1 MHPSRSGSAG
11 SPLTAS
17 LLTRVALP
25 RRGGHTR
32 AELRVLPVLSGLR
45 LGQPP
50 VTAAPAPAW
59 HGRCLS
65 AALSALKRPR
75 EALLGAAPRPR
86 QRPGCFPAFVGAF
99 ALRVCLWSPHARLLG
114 PAALLQVP
122 FPKGRAGPGFVRDD
136 SVTQGRSDLA
146 HLLFDVM
153 ES

>member
-32 AELRVLPVLSGLR
+32 AEQRGLTVLSGLK

-50 VTAAPAPAW
+50 VNAAPAPAW

-99 ALRVCLWSPHARLLG
+99 AHRVCFWSPHARLLG

-122 FPKGRAGPGFVRDD
+122 FPEGRAGPGFVRDD